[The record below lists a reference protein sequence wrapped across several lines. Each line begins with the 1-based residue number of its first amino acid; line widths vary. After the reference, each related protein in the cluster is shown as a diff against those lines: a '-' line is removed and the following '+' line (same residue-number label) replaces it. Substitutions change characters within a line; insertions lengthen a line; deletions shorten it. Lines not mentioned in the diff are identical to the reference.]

1 MGTENEHEHEDTV
14 DGIPAVRRWP
24 WPAQPPTST
33 EPPKPPRNYQ
43 RLRTAGMI
51 GLWLVVFVGVGFL
64 GDLASNNAPVTAF
77 RHLIEPKASV
87 EVQSK
92 CSSCSKPH
100 RSASVI
106 ATQPTFITGLLP
118 STAPVPTPTQP
129 PRPAATSPSVSPS
142 STPPSLDCYPTTA
155 SGGCYLPGE
164 YCPDTY
170 HNSTGVT
177 AAGEVIVCVNNDGWR
192 WEPYPWGG
200 SGGGSGTSSSSGTP
214 PQTCPP
220 PETGTPGDCVSPTC
234 PPPSTGTPPVCVT
247 QTPPQTCPP
256 PETGTPPE
264 CATPPP
270 VVSSSPPPSPSPTR
284 ELGEARWD

>member
-33 EPPKPPRNYQ
+33 EPPKPPRNYR

-106 ATQPTFITGLLP
+106 ATQPAYITGVHP
-118 STAPVPTPTQP
+118 TTAPIPTPTRQP
-129 PRPAATSPSVSPS
+129 SRPSPTRTPTSSPPS
-142 STPPSLDCYPTTA
+142 SSPPPTCTPPA
-155 SGGCYLPGE
+155 
-164 YCPDTY
+164 
-170 HNSTGVT
+170 
-177 AAGEVIVCVNNDGWR
+177 
-192 WEPYPWGG
+192 
-200 SGGGSGTSSSSGTP
+200 
-214 PQTCPP
+214 
-220 PETGTPGDCVSPTC
+220 
-234 PPPSTGTPPVCVT
+234 TGTPPDCA
-247 QTPPQTCPP
+247 TPPATCPP
-256 PETGTPPE
+256 PETGTPPA

-270 VVSSSPPPSPSPTR
+270 STCPPPTVGTPPVCATPSPDTGPSATPPATPSSPPPPATTAPTPTPTP
-284 ELGEARWD
+284 